1 MRKRGFPMRYEVTWM
16 YYEINWEEDKQEQ
29 TFEAEQ
35 FLTLDEALDVYESKK
50 SEIDIEH
57 VRLIAILNEH
67 SNRD

>member
-1 MRKRGFPMRYEVTWM
+1 MRYEVTWM

-35 FLTLDEALDVYESKK
+35 FLTLDEALAVYESKK